1 MEDLQDC
8 LEDSRYSRAVSD
20 PHPRPTKPLT
30 LPSAVIAAEYFEALH
45 QKDSSILSF
54 ENVMSSPLGYFLFR
68 RFVMRNS
75 ETAVF
80 AFGEDVQAYCASA
93 KESIRRR
100 QAEALVRKYLQRS
113 RGALSRG
120 MSGTVVTAGSMAS
133 HFGVEPGSEVL
144 ASRSRGAKQRRVVPS
159 VSRELGGSLADASA
173 PDSARLAS
181 ASFAAAA
188 STGAAK
194 GRSGV
199 GVVEGAASRP
209 THPRSRQNSQTS
221 AAARSHR
228 KSSSTPGRTDQM
240 GLRGASLST
249 RGYVD
254 SERAITDGRS
264 GTFAV
269 RGSSSIHAPKGAD
282 EARLVED
289 VSHQLA
295 RLRMMYWP
303 GVDGGI
309 AVRSRLAPGGTSIA
323 DALVALYA
331 RAEAPALVG
340 GPLRDVVVALV
351 RAERHMA
358 ALASA
363 ESAPS
368 SRAVTR
374 RYAASQVETLRRSIS
389 ASHAPAGTSAD
400 GAVSLGPP
408 AAPAQG
414 ILRHQTQTSQLR
426 GSGGISTDAAAAA
439 VSGPASRAQAAIAE
453 ESCSIM
459 GDAAGS
465 ISRIGTVAS
474 QPAYVTPHPSAV
486 ESSLPPATQ
495 PKHQRRLSV
504 LTLEVPRSCRDL
516 WKQLYAE
523 TAPRDQTTGSRA
535 NRPSAETTGSR
546 GTGGALMSVTSPV
559 ESPAAGGAG
568 GRRPSRGILRQS
580 DSVPARGRNASA
592 SMAMAGPAGDG
603 WRQTQ
608 QHIAGSSRAG
618 QPASPPVARGSMPSV
633 PGGSLLNRPRKSGFL
648 RRGESEDVVDVTAP
662 SSQQAGRRH
671 SGDSRAHV
679 LPTPGCASIAPSD
692 GTDRLASSRY
702 NGGSKPATAGG
713 GGGSSGR
720 TGSQPGDRARHPR
733 HSASK
738 LSGLQVGGSRE
749 PLDLPGSS
757 KGARLQGLPP
767 GALAELPPSLQSS
780 PKVRPSKSTV
790 APSPMLIDAL
800 AQGDVAT
807 PGQGIPLAFKPTPM
821 AGDAGSATSSLRG
834 PASPR
839 VAAARTANVRGP
851 AGAAAASATAADA
864 GTATTAGR
872 GARGARLGVSASDNV
887 SDRTTPSGSR
897 AYGAVDAT
905 SQGDDDDAGDGHSGR
920 ARRGVGSRG
929 DEVASAA
936 AAAAADDDDEYG
948 DDDDDDDH
956 GSVDDSRPTRTIP
969 RAAVDVAARQAVQSL
984 AIVVEGRG
992 MNAGPSTGRTPVAS
1006 GRLDESPSPHT
1017 APSPAS
1023 VQRRLM
1029 YGLETSSNGGTNS
1042 IFGTAAEAGMLA
1054 SASLASGQPQESAAS
1069 ILKKLQSDAR
1079 MLRRAVARMSPE
1091 CPARSAVSRWIS
1103 DSFIS
1108 GLRPDLFDFL
1118 ATAAMDILR
1127 RRWWTSFTASQDF
1140 VLLQRL
1146 LTLQRELPT
1155 TESFVTLRILGR
1167 GGFGAVSA
1175 CKKVDTGRLYA
1186 MKVMDKR
1193 RIQSKR
1199 AESLV
1204 LNERAILAKTH
1215 SPFVVGLRYAF
1226 QTPTELM
1233 LVQDLMAGGDL
1244 AFHIAAS
1251 PDRCLPEERARFYA
1265 AQIVLALD
1273 HLHSN
1278 RIVYRDLKPDNIML
1292 DEEGNVAL
1300 ADLGLAT
1307 ILPRSG
1313 FTQGRCGTRG
1323 YWAPEMI
1330 HKPGGSRQ
1338 PYAYSVDWW
1347 SLGCVL
1353 YEMLHGVC
1361 PFRSQQAREFDP
1373 SDRHRSM
1380 DLATLHMTIGCDPR
1394 RASAEA
1400 QDLIAGLLI
1409 RDPVHRLGSS
1419 GASVV
1424 KRHPWFRGM
1433 DWGALQ
1439 FGQVKPPFKPEPTIN
1454 AAPQSVIGEFDDAA
1468 LGPASSIDQSI
1479 YDTWNATM
1487 PEAFQLEMAEFLLW
1501 KDHFGEPIIE
1511 AGFASCCCVL

>member
-1 MEDLQDC
+1 
-8 LEDSRYSRAVSD
+8 
-20 PHPRPTKPLT
+20 
-30 LPSAVIAAEYFEALH
+30 
-45 QKDSSILSF
+45 
-54 ENVMSSPLGYFLFR
+54 
-68 RFVMRNS
+68 
-75 ETAVF
+75 
-80 AFGEDVQAYCASA
+80 
-93 KESIRRR
+93 
-100 QAEALVRKYLQRS
+100 
-113 RGALSRG
+113 
-120 MSGTVVTAGSMAS
+120 
-133 HFGVEPGSEVL
+133 
-144 ASRSRGAKQRRVVPS
+144 
-159 VSRELGGSLADASA
+159 
-173 PDSARLAS
+173 
-181 ASFAAAA
+181 
-188 STGAAK
+188 
-194 GRSGV
+194 
-199 GVVEGAASRP
+199 
-209 THPRSRQNSQTS
+209 
-221 AAARSHR
+221 
-228 KSSSTPGRTDQM
+228 
-240 GLRGASLST
+240 
-249 RGYVD
+249 
-254 SERAITDGRS
+254 
-264 GTFAV
+264 
-269 RGSSSIHAPKGAD
+269 
-282 EARLVED
+282 
-289 VSHQLA
+289 
-295 RLRMMYWP
+295 
-303 GVDGGI
+303 
-309 AVRSRLAPGGTSIA
+309 
-323 DALVALYA
+323 
-331 RAEAPALVG
+331 
-340 GPLRDVVVALV
+340 
-351 RAERHMA
+351 
-358 ALASA
+358 
-363 ESAPS
+363 
-368 SRAVTR
+368 
-374 RYAASQVETLRRSIS
+374 
-389 ASHAPAGTSAD
+389 
-400 GAVSLGPP
+400 
-408 AAPAQG
+408 
-414 ILRHQTQTSQLR
+414 
-426 GSGGISTDAAAAA
+426 
-439 VSGPASRAQAAIAE
+439 
-453 ESCSIM
+453 
-459 GDAAGS
+459 
-465 ISRIGTVAS
+465 
-474 QPAYVTPHPSAV
+474 
-486 ESSLPPATQ
+486 
-495 PKHQRRLSV
+495 
-504 LTLEVPRSCRDL
+504 
-516 WKQLYAE
+516 
-523 TAPRDQTTGSRA
+523 
-535 NRPSAETTGSR
+535 
-546 GTGGALMSVTSPV
+546 
-559 ESPAAGGAG
+559 
-568 GRRPSRGILRQS
+568 
-580 DSVPARGRNASA
+580 
-592 SMAMAGPAGDG
+592 
-603 WRQTQ
+603 
-608 QHIAGSSRAG
+608 
-618 QPASPPVARGSMPSV
+618 
-633 PGGSLLNRPRKSGFL
+633 
-648 RRGESEDVVDVTAP
+648 
-662 SSQQAGRRH
+662 
-671 SGDSRAHV
+671 
-679 LPTPGCASIAPSD
+679 
-692 GTDRLASSRY
+692 
-702 NGGSKPATAGG
+702 
-713 GGGSSGR
+713 
-720 TGSQPGDRARHPR
+720 
-733 HSASK
+733 
-738 LSGLQVGGSRE
+738 
-749 PLDLPGSS
+749 
-757 KGARLQGLPP
+757 
-767 GALAELPPSLQSS
+767 
-780 PKVRPSKSTV
+780 
-790 APSPMLIDAL
+790 
-800 AQGDVAT
+800 
-807 PGQGIPLAFKPTPM
+807 
-821 AGDAGSATSSLRG
+821 
-834 PASPR
+834 
-839 VAAARTANVRGP
+839 
-851 AGAAAASATAADA
+851 
-864 GTATTAGR
+864 
-872 GARGARLGVSASDNV
+872 VSASDNV